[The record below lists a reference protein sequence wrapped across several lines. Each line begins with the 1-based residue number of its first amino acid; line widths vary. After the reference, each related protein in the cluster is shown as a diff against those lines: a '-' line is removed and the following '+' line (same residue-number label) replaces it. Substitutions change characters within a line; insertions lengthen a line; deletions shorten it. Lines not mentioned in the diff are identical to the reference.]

1 MDVAL
6 KNLLPFVAALFLS
19 NCGVA
24 YHSSSVSPGISSSG
38 SKVRVIPLTA
48 ETVLVANRSTYSPK
62 QLPDAFFASAGA
74 PGGLRVPNAVVE
86 PTYRPEIRPGHVE
99 TRVPPTPAKVPYR
112 IGVADTLLLAT
123 PSASSSVEQLTG
135 LLAAQNR
142 RQGYSVQ
149 DDGTISIPDVGRV
162 LVARKTL
169 EEAESAVFNSL
180 VEAGI
185 NPAFS
190 LEISEFNSQR
200 VSVGGAVN
208 NPTVVPL
215 SLSPLRLNQAVNA
228 AGGFSLN
235 DLDYASIRIY
245 RDGTLYQIP
254 VKAYYSKGSLQN
266 TLLVDGDSV
275 FVDTEFDLD
284 KATLYFEQQIKLTEF
299 RQSARSTA
307 LSELQFETNL
317 RRTEMEERRSNFQSR
332 IGLDAVERDYAYVLG
347 EVGNQSRF
355 ALPFGRKATLADA
368 LYSEAT
374 GYDNRTGDPRH
385 VYVLRSSNDP
395 AEFSG
400 MTAWNLDARNAANF
414 LLATRLELRPNDV
427 VFVAQQ
433 PVTKWNRVL
442 TQLSPS
448 LVVGT
453 AASVAN

>member
-1 MDVAL
+1 L

>member
-1 MDVAL
+1 M
-6 KNLLPFVAALFLS
+6 KTFLPFVAALFLS

-48 ETVLVANRSTYSPK
+48 ETVLVANRSAYSPK
-62 QLPDAFFASAGA
+62 QLPAAFFASAGA
-74 PGGLRVPNAVVE
+74 PGGLRVPNAAVE
-86 PTYRPEIRPGHVE
+86 PAYRPETRPGPVQ
-99 TRVPPTPAKVPYR
+99 TRLPPPPAQTPYR
-112 IGVADTLLLAT
+112 IGIADTLLLAT
-123 PSASSSVEQLTG
+123 PSGSSSVEQLSG

-149 DDGTISIPDVGRV
+149 DDGSISIPDVGRV
-162 LVARKTL
+162 LVAGKSL

-200 VSVGGAVN
+200 VSIGGAVN

-228 AGGFSLN
+228 AGGFSLS

-254 VKAYYSKGSLQN
+254 VKDYYSKGALQN
-266 TLLVDGDSV
+266 TLLADGDSV
-275 FVDTEFDLD
+275 FVDTAFDLD

-299 RQSARSTA
+299 RQAARQTA
-307 LSELQFETNL
+307 LAELELEAKL
-317 RRTEMEERRSNFQSR
+317 RRAELGERRGNFEDR
-332 IGLDAVERDYAYVLG
+332 IALDAVERDYVYILG
-347 EVGNQSRF
+347 EVGRQSRF
-355 ALPFGRKATLADA
+355 PLPFEHKATLADA

-374 GYDNRTGDPRH
+374 GYSNRTGDPRH
-385 VYVLRSSNDP
+385 VYVLRSSPDP
-395 AEFSG
+395 AAFSG

-414 LLATRLELRPNDV
+414 VLATRLELRPNDV
-427 VFVAQQ
+427 VFVAEQ
-433 PVTKWNRVL
+433 PITRWNRVL
-442 TQLSPS
+442 TQLGPS
-448 LVVGT
+448 IVT
-453 AASVAN
+453 SSVAAAN

>member
-1 MDVAL
+1 VDITL
-6 KNLLPFVAALFLS
+6 KNFLPFVAALFLS
-19 NCGVA
+19 NCGIA
-24 YHSSSVSPGISSSG
+24 YHSSSVSPGVTSSG

-48 ETVLVANRSTYSPK
+48 ESVLVANRSAYAPK

-74 PGGLRVPNAVVE
+74 PAGLRVPNAAVE
-86 PTYRPEIRPGHVE
+86 PAYRPETRPGHVA
-99 TRVPPTPAKVPYR
+99 TRLPPAPAQTPYR

-123 PSASSSVEQLTG
+123 PSASSSVEQLSG

-149 DDGTISIPDVGRV
+149 DDGSISIPDVGRV
-162 LVARKTL
+162 LVAGKSL

-215 SLSPLRLNQAVNA
+215 TLSPLKLNQAVNA
-228 AGGFSLN
+228 AGGFSLS

-254 VKAYYSKGSLQN
+254 VKEYYSKGSLQN

-275 FVDTEFDLD
+275 FVDTDFDLD

-299 RQSARSTA
+299 RQSARNTA
-307 LSELQFETNL
+307 LSELELEADL
-317 RRTEMEERRSNFQSR
+317 RRAELAERRSNFEDR
-332 IGLDAVERDYAYVLG
+332 VALDAVERDYAYVLG
-347 EVGNQSRF
+347 EVGRQSRF
-355 ALPFGRKATLADA
+355 PLPFGHKATLADA

-374 GYDNRTGDPRH
+374 GYSNRTGDPRH
-385 VYVLRSSNDP
+385 IYVLRSSNDP
-395 AEFSG
+395 AGFSG

-414 LLATRLELRPNDV
+414 ILATRLELRPNDV
-427 VFVAQQ
+427 VFIAEQ
-433 PVTKWNRVL
+433 PVTKWNRVF
-442 TQLSPS
+442 TQLGPS
-448 LVVGT
+448 ILSS
-453 AASVAN
+453 SVAAVN